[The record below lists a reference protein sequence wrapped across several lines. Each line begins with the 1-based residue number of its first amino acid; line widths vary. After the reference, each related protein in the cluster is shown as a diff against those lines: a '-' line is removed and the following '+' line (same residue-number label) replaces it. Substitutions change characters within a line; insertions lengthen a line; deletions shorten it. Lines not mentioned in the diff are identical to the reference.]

1 LFRNILIV
9 CTGNIC
15 RSPLAEALLR
25 ERTAGKDFQISSA
38 GTGAMVGW
46 PADPPAVE
54 VGQTYGLD
62 LSAHRAR
69 QLTQPL
75 LIASELVLTLDQSH
89 SDWINQRYPQ
99 FRGRVHKILK
109 WQKNL
114 DVDDP
119 YQRPQAAFI
128 KAYQDIELGISDW
141 LKKLS

>member
-15 RSPLAEALLR
+15 RSPLAEASLR
-25 ERTAGKDFQISSA
+25 ERTAGQDFQISSA

-46 PADPPAVE
+46 PADPAAVE
-54 VGQTYGLD
+54 VAQAHGLD
-62 LSAHRAR
+62 ISAHRAR

-119 YQRPQAAFI
+119 YQRPQTAFI
-128 KAYQDIELGISDW
+128 KAYQDIELGIADW
-141 LKKLS
+141 LKKLG